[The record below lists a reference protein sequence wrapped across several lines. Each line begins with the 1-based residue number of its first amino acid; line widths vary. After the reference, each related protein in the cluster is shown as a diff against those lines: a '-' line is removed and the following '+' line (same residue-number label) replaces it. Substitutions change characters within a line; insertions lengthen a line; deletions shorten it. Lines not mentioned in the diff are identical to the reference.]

1 MADQQK
7 QTRDA
12 QLLEKNKFES
22 LQLERETL
30 LGQLTKLAQVLKQQK
45 DYYEKQVKAL
55 EQSLSETT
63 RLKEEASN
71 KKDKKSCKNMFAR
84 IILLQALMTSSETRQ
99 RTNGATSSRVGEI
112 KVWHGY
118 VSFHFE
124 VSVFW

>member
-112 KVWHGY
+112 KV
-118 VSFHFE
+118 
-124 VSVFW
+124 